1 MNQNEEKGNNY
12 GLFLLYFFL
21 FVVFTGSILGSGSKI
36 SSALRLIFET
46 LVFLGA
52 LVRVVSKR
60 EKWRSTAMS
69 ISVLRYATA
78 NLFTLFIITTIQ
90 IVVLHVSSLSPG
102 DVFKRSLYYFFILL
116 AIRSNKPISQKNL
129 LFFSTLVILLNFPF
143 IISAYSDKGLAFKAS
158 ENLTPLLN
166 ADDTALVFSILFAWH
181 FYQWTCN
188 SFSKIT
194 KWHIAICG
202 TMIVYISILRVFAAL
217 AFCAVIILMSLGKQY
232 QSKLRTNLLRN
243 SSIVFMVPI
252 FLLIKRASDLNLAAS
267 QGNSYLFQNNLSTFG
282 NGRLGAWLEVFT
294 NYTGRDIASF
304 LFGSGLG
311 SDIQFINIW
320 GKALQSH
327 SIILTWLLELGLI
340 GALLSL
346 FFFIRFLIKLPPLPR
361 IIMLATF
368 TSSSITNGI
377 IGFRTLPAA
386 FLALFF
392 AQSNFFDSPKQKTSV
407 SRLSDKGAH

>member
-346 FFFIRFLIKLPPLPR
+346 FFFIRFRYHGAQGQKK
-361 IIMLATF
+361 
-368 TSSSITNGI
+368 
-377 IGFRTLPAA
+377 
-386 FLALFF
+386 F
-392 AQSNFFDSPKQKTSV
+392 A
-407 SRLSDKGAH
+407 